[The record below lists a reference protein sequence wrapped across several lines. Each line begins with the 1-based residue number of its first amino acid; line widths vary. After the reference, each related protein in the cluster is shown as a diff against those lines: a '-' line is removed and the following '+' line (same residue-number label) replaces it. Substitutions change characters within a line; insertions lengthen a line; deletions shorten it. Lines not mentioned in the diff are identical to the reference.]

1 MSLEAKE
8 FLDNK
13 QEEHFKQ
20 FGVYA
25 DVNSKLAEWMQE
37 YKNKQNIM
45 KVQISQRYVYHRVGT
60 IEIEIDKD
68 KYQDWIKEN
77 NYDIE
82 DLDYYLSMNEDLWEE
97 QIDEATLSSELE
109 FGFGLGYCANE
120 HYNIIFNEQDSESE
134 TCYDC
139 KELRIGGHL

>member
-1 MSLEAKE
+1 
-8 FLDNK
+8 
-13 QEEHFKQ
+13 
-20 FGVYA
+20 
-25 DVNSKLAEWMQE
+25 
-37 YKNKQNIM
+37 M

-97 QIDEATLSSELE
+97 QIDEATSSSELE
-109 FGFGLGYCANE
+109 FGNGCYENG
-120 HYNIIFNEQDSESE
+120 FNEQDSETE
-134 TCYDC
+134 TRYDC
-139 KELRIGGHL
+139 KELQTGGHL

>member
-37 YKNKQNIM
+37 YSNKQNSQLYEL
-45 KVQISQRYVYHRVGT
+45 KRTVDQLRTQISY
-60 IEIEIDKD
+60 
-68 KYQDWIKEN
+68 IKN
-77 NYDIE
+77 
-82 DLDYYLSMNEDLWEE
+82 SR
-97 QIDEATLSSELE
+97 
-109 FGFGLGYCANE
+109 
-120 HYNIIFNEQDSESE
+120 NIYS
-134 TCYDC
+134 
-139 KELRIGGHL
+139 